1 MRHSNYFIVDV
12 GRSIQGRDR
21 KTIRKPSIERIRAID
36 HELIAQQALTEP
48 IEENNPYR
56 QFVPSVDLTDND
68 NYRRR
73 YNLND
78 VIQPN
83 VNYPAYKAYSIGSDD
98 ILKKANDN
106 YDAALANTIAV
117 KANSI
122 PGFTA
127 QTLPDTIPDEDYY
140 DILNNI
146 NATVPE
152 SFTIPMHRNI
162 RIYENQP
169 SATIEMRK
177 AYGDKKEYPKYYVP
191 YRDVTLGIP
200 FTRSIGLT
208 DYISRLKDKQNNE
221 HNNRK

>member
-36 HELIAQQALTEP
+36 PELIAQQALTEP

-83 VNYPAYKAYSIGSDD
+83 VNYPIYKDYSIGSDD

-117 KANSI
+117 TNNNPVIENNVFDS
-122 PGFTA
+122 A
-127 QTLPDTIPDEDYY
+127 QVSHNNN
-140 DILNNI
+140 NNI
-146 NATVPE
+146 NDTTLNDIITAINDKSINVTYKPKTVLNPNTIFKHQIRNE
-152 SFTIPMHRNI
+152 S
-162 RIYENQP
+162 Q
-169 SATIEMRK
+169 
-177 AYGDKKEYPKYYVP
+177 
-191 YRDVTLGIP
+191 
-200 FTRSIGLT
+200 
-208 DYISRLKDKQNNE
+208 DYLKLKDLAPFITLAVPF
-221 HNNRK
+221 HLRKGLYEELKK

>member
-12 GRSIQGRDR
+12 GRAIQGRNR

-36 HELIAQQALTEP
+36 PELIAQQTLTEP
-48 IEENNPYR
+48 IEENNSYR
-56 QFVPSVDLTDND
+56 QFIPSVDLTDNE

-117 KANSI
+117 TNNDMTSDVTYDEIYYYLDDMAAYDPEAVLTHK
-122 PGFTA
+122 PFT
-127 QTLPDTIPDEDYY
+127 TTIQEYY
-140 DILNNI
+140 P
-146 NATVPE
+146 T
-152 SFTIPMHRNI
+152 STMK
-162 RIYENQP
+162 
-169 SATIEMRK
+169 MRK
-177 AYGDKKEYPKYYVP
+177 AYGDTRQYPDNYVP
-191 YRDVTLGIP
+191 TYKITLGVP
-200 FTRSIGLT
+200 FTTRIGLY
-208 DYISRLKDKQNNE
+208 DYVQKLKNK
-221 HNNRK
+221 

>member
-12 GRSIQGRDR
+12 GRAIQGRNR

-36 HELIAQQALTEP
+36 PELIAQQTLTEP
-48 IEENNPYR
+48 IEENNSYR
-56 QFVPSVDLTDND
+56 QFIPSVDLTDNE

-117 KANSI
+117 TNNDKIGDITYDEIYDYLDDMTAYD
-122 PGFTA
+122 PEAVLTHKPFT
-127 QTLPDTIPDEDYY
+127 TTIQEYY
-140 DILNNI
+140 
-146 NATVPE
+146 
-152 SFTIPMHRNI
+152 
-162 RIYENQP
+162 P
-169 SATIEMRK
+169 SSTMKMRK
-177 AYGDKKEYPKYYVP
+177 AYGDTRQYPDHYVP
-191 YRDVTLGIP
+191 TREITLGVP
-200 FTRSIGLT
+200 FTTRIGLY
-208 DYISRLKDKQNNE
+208 DYVQKLKNK
-221 HNNRK
+221 

>member
-12 GRSIQGRDR
+12 GRSIQGRNR

-36 HELIAQQALTEP
+36 PELIAQQTLIEP

-56 QFVPSVDLTDND
+56 QFIHSVDLTDNE

-83 VNYPAYKAYSIGSDD
+83 VNYPVYKAYSIGSDD

-117 KANSI
+117 TNNAKPVDITYTEMYEYLNDTNDYESEPTSI
-122 PGFTA
+122 HKPSTTTRRI
-127 QTLPDTIPDEDYY
+127 QEYY
-140 DILNNI
+140 P
-146 NATVPE
+146 T
-152 SFTIPMHRNI
+152 STMK
-162 RIYENQP
+162 
-169 SATIEMRK
+169 MRK
-177 AYGDKKEYPKYYVP
+177 AYGDTRQYPDYYVP
-191 YRDVTLGIP
+191 TREITLGIP
-200 FTRSIGLT
+200 FTTRIGLY
-208 DYISRLKDKQNNE
+208 DYVQKLKNK
-221 HNNRK
+221 

>member
-36 HELIAQQALTEP
+36 PELIAQQTLTEP

-56 QFVPSVDLTDND
+56 QFIPSVDLTDNE

-78 VIQPN
+78 IIQPN
-83 VNYPAYKAYSIGSDD
+83 VNYPIYRDYSIGSDD

-117 KANSI
+117 TNNDK
-122 PGFTA
+122 TA
-127 QTLPDTIPDEDYY
+127 GITYDEIYDYLNDIAAY
-140 DILNNI
+140 D
-146 NATVPE
+146 PE
-152 SFTIPMHRNI
+152 AVLSRK
-162 RIYENQP
+162 P
-169 SATIEMRK
+169 SKVTKQIQEYYPTSTMKMRK
-177 AYGDKKEYPKYYVP
+177 AYGDTRQYPDYYVP
-191 YRDVTLGIP
+191 TREITLGVP
-200 FTRSIGLT
+200 FTTRIGLY
-208 DYISRLKDKQNNE
+208 DYVQKLKNK
-221 HNNRK
+221 

>member
-12 GRSIQGRDR
+12 GRSIQGRNR

-36 HELIAQQALTEP
+36 PELIAQRTLTEP

-56 QFVPSVDLTDND
+56 QFVPSVDLTDNE

-117 KANSI
+117 TNNDKPIGITYDEMYEYLDDINDYESKPTLTHKPSPITIQVQEYYPNS
-122 PGFTA
+122 T
-127 QTLPDTIPDEDYY
+127 
-140 DILNNI
+140 
-146 NATVPE
+146 
-152 SFTIPMHRNI
+152 MK
-162 RIYENQP
+162 
-169 SATIEMRK
+169 MRK
-177 AYGDKKEYPKYYVP
+177 AYGDKRQYPDYYVP
-191 YRDVTLGIP
+191 SHNVTLGMP
-200 FTRSIGLT
+200 FTTRIGLY
-208 DYISRLKDKQNNE
+208 DYVQKLKK
-221 HNNRK
+221 

>member
-12 GRSIQGRDR
+12 GRSIQGRNR

-36 HELIAQQALTEP
+36 PELIAQQTLTEP
-48 IEENNPYR
+48 IEENKPYR

-117 KANSI
+117 TNNNPVIENNVFDSAQVSHNNSI
-122 PGFTA
+122 N
-127 QTLPDTIPDEDYY
+127 DT
-140 DILNNI
+140 
-146 NATVPE
+146 T
-152 SFTIPMHRNI
+152 
-162 RIYENQP
+162 
-169 SATIEMRK
+169 
-177 AYGDKKEYPKYYVP
+177 
-191 YRDVTLGIP
+191 
-200 FTRSIGLT
+200 LT
-208 DYISRLKDKQNNE
+208 DIITAINDKSINVTYKPKTVLNPNTIFKHQIHNESQNYLKLEDLAPFITLAVPF
-221 HNNRK
+221 HLRKGLYEELKNK